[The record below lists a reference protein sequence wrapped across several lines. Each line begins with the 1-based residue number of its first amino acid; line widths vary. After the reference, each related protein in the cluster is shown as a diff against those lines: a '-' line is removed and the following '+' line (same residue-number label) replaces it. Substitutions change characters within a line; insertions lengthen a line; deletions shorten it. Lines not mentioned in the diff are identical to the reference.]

1 MATFFGIVLFII
13 GASAMIQSFR
23 VHDTRNELDKA
34 GMSQDMLKS
43 SLRNVRIL
51 GIACLA
57 VAGYML
63 FMMR

>member
-1 MATFFGIVLFII
+1 MATFFGIVLFVI

-23 VHDTRNELDKA
+23 THNTREELNKA
-34 GMSQDMLKS
+34 GMSQGMLKS

-57 VAGYML
+57 AAGYLL
-63 FMMR
+63 FMR